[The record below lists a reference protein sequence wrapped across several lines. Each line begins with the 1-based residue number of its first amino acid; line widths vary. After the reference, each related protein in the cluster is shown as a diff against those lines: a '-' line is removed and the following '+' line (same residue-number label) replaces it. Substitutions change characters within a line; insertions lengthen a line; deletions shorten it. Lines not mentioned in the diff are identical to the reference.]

1 MSNIS
6 IYRTPAPVITK
17 LDINNISEEPAN
29 LLKQIEIGISNV
41 KQVCYEL
48 NEWIQTNTNQ
58 RSPERIA
65 IYAQLETV
73 LGIKKSTFQQYA
85 SRLKTESYTKIKD
98 STPKKKK
105 ETVSIEKFYS
115 LEAKYKDAQR
125 KADKFEQAKRALR
138 EKDFDTL
145 RELLS

>member
-6 IYRTPAPVITK
+6 IYRSEAPTITK
-17 LDINNISEEPAN
+17 LDTASISKEPAN
-29 LLKQIEIGISNV
+29 LLRQIEIGISNV
-41 KQVCYEL
+41 KQICYEL
-48 NEWIQTNTNQ
+48 NEWINQNTNQ
-58 RSPERIA
+58 RSPERLA
-65 IYAQLETV
+65 IYTQLETV
-73 LGIKKSTFQQYA
+73 LGIKKSTFQVYA
-85 SRLKTESYTKIKD
+85 SQQKTQSLIKIKD

-105 ETVSIEKFYS
+105 ETISIEKFYS

-125 KADKFEQAKRALR
+125 KADKFEQAKRALK